1 VSRLTFQ
8 NKQIKCGTETN
19 NGKNKNTLK
28 NSQIKMQIR
37 TTVSVDSCVCV
48 GLCGQW
54 KCSKMSTKTTKRGE
68 KKRERPVIFQLEEN
82 THAQSLNTGNKK
94 QEKDL

>member
-1 VSRLTFQ
+1 
-8 NKQIKCGTETN
+8 
-19 NGKNKNTLK
+19 
-28 NSQIKMQIR
+28 
-37 TTVSVDSCVCV
+37 
-48 GLCGQW
+48 
-54 KCSKMSTKTTKRGE
+54 MSTKTTKRGE